1 MSARFSADS
10 IKTEK
15 LDPNDVSPI
24 RVGET
29 YSIKDEPFD
38 EEEAV
43 DPLDEEDNYIPDID
57 VSQFLQQNI
66 VTVTYKDPEFGKR
79 IFPQKSKKSY
89 GPQSDHAIGTKER
102 KFINQVRNIGIPVRK
117 DGILDPR
124 KHRAYHVTPKSSQ
137 TAKRA
142 RKVELERERRAELT
156 QLYDRLQY
164 WTEADDAELST
175 G

>member
-1 MSARFSADS
+1 MSTSYPAGP

-15 LDPNDVSPI
+15 PDHSDEDSSI

-29 YSIKDEPFD
+29 FSIKDEPFD

-43 DPLDEEDNYIPDID
+43 DPLDEDSYVPDID
-57 VSQFLQQNI
+57 VSQFLQQDI
-66 VTVTYKDPEFGKR
+66 VTVTSRSSEFDKR
-79 IFPQKSKKSY
+79 IFPQKGKRAYESLSPVVTTERKLIRQIRNYNK
-89 GPQSDHAIGTKER
+89 SDHQK
-102 KFINQVRNIGIPVRK
+102 Q
-117 DGILDPR
+117 
-124 KHRAYHVTPKSSQ
+124 KSSQ

-142 RKVELERERRAELT
+142 RKVALERERRAELT

-164 WTEADDAELST
+164 WTEGDDAELS

>member
-1 MSARFSADS
+1 MSTSYPAGP

-15 LDPNDVSPI
+15 PDHNDEESSI

-29 YSIKDEPFD
+29 FSIKDEPFD

-43 DPLDEEDNYIPDID
+43 DPLDEEDNYVPDID
-57 VSQFLQQNI
+57 VSQFLQQDI
-66 VTVTYKDPEFGKR
+66 VTVSSRNTDFDKR
-79 IFPQKSKKSY
+79 IFPQKGKKSFDSLS
-89 GPQSDHAIGTKER
+89 PVVTTER
-102 KFINQVRNIGIPVRK
+102 KLIRKIRNYNK
-117 DGILDPR
+117 S
-124 KHRAYHVTPKSSQ
+124 YHPTQKSSQ

-142 RKVELERERRAELT
+142 RKVALERERRAELT

-164 WTEADDAELST
+164 WTEAEDAEPS

>member
-1 MSARFSADS
+1 MSKVEQDVP

-15 LDPNDVSPI
+15 PDENSTI
-24 RVGET
+24 RVAET
-29 YSIKDEPFD
+29 FSIKNEPLDGDED
-38 EEEAV
+38 EDEAV
-43 DPLDEEDNYIPDID
+43 DPLDAEDDHVPDID

-66 VTVTYKDPEFGKR
+66 VTPRNLEFDKR

-89 GPQSDHAIGTKER
+89 DPISDAIGSKER
-102 KFINQVRNIGIPVRK
+102 TFPNQNRNYNLALQK
-117 DGILDPR
+117 Q
-124 KHRAYHVTPKSSQ
+124 KSSL

-156 QLYDRLQY
+156 LLYDRLQY
-164 WTEADDAELST
+164 WTEVDDAELAT

>member
-66 VTVTYKDPEFGKR
+66 VTVTHKDPEFDKR

-164 WTEADDAELST
+164 WTEADDAELSS

>member
-1 MSARFSADS
+1 MSERFSAES

-15 LDPNDVSPI
+15 LDPNDESPI

-43 DPLDEEDNYIPDID
+43 DPLDEDNYIPDID

-66 VTVTYKDPEFGKR
+66 VTVTHQDPEFDKR

-117 DGILDPR
+117 DGIIDPR

>member
-1 MSARFSADS
+1 MSASFSAES

-15 LDPNDVSPI
+15 LDPNDETAI

-29 YSIKDEPFD
+29 YSIKNEPFD

-43 DPLDEEDNYIPDID
+43 DPLDQEDNYIPDID

-66 VTVTYKDPEFGKR
+66 VTVTHQDSEFDKR

-117 DGILDPR
+117 DEIIDPR

>member
-1 MSARFSADS
+1 MSTTSPAGS

-15 LDPNDVSPI
+15 PDHNDEESPL

-29 YSIKDEPFD
+29 FSIKDEPFD

-43 DPLDEEDNYIPDID
+43 DPLDEEDNYVPDID
-57 VSQFLQQNI
+57 VSQFLQQDI
-66 VTVTYKDPEFGKR
+66 VTVTSRSSEFDKR
-79 IFPQKSKKSY
+79 IFPQKGKRSHESL
-89 GPQSDHAIGTKER
+89 S
-102 KFINQVRNIGIPVRK
+102 PVVTTEEKLIRHIRIKNHQIK
-117 DGILDPR
+117 DYQR
-124 KHRAYHVTPKSSQ
+124 QKSSQ

-142 RKVELERERRAELT
+142 RKVALERERRAELT

-164 WTEADDAELST
+164 WTEADDAELS